1 MLHAGPAGQ
10 PMPEA
15 EAFVR
20 FCYERRRVG
29 WPELYDEMCA
39 VATRGLFRGMGHDA
53 LSEIGVGFSLFQT
66 PRLAELVKRITA
78 EEQAA
83 RRATRA
89 AALEAARQEDG
100 VDAASK
106 KVAAEDA
113 PAETRRPDSPRPRQP
128 DRVPGRR
135 RSAPRALG
143 TQARMRRRAISPS
156 IWRSAST

>member
-1 MLHAGPAGQ
+1 MLPAGPASQ
-10 PMPEA
+10 PTTEA

-66 PRLAELVKRITA
+66 PRLAELVKRITT

-89 AALEAARQEDG
+89 AALEAARQGTG
-100 VDAASK
+100 VDPAGK
-106 KVAAEDA
+106 DVAAETA
-113 PAETRRPDSPRPRQP
+113 TAETATAD
-128 DRVPGRR
+128 
-135 RSAPRALG
+135 AEAEI
-143 TQARMRRRAISPS
+143 AA
-156 IWRSAST
+156 A

>member
-1 MLHAGPAGQ
+1 MLHAGPASE
-10 PMPEA
+10 PTPEA

-20 FCYERRRVG
+20 FCYQRRRVG

-83 RRATRA
+83 RRAIRA
-89 AALEAARQEDG
+89 AALEVASHGDGSDVARRAATSPDTAG
-100 VDAASK
+100 S
-106 KVAAEDA
+106 A
-113 PAETRRPDSPRPRQP
+113 PAVPET
-128 DRVPGRR
+128 
-135 RSAPRALG
+135 AA
-143 TQARMRRRAISPS
+143 A
-156 IWRSAST
+156 